1 MDVSVKKLSEI
12 LKIDPEALL
21 EKMIQAGLPH
31 KDVEDAVSNEDKQT
45 LLSFI
50 RKSKSSPGSD
60 EPQKSVV
67 TPKLSPAPA
76 PIPPKQKAKA
86 KPVKPKDETSEKP
99 QETKIK
105 SVNINGSIR
114 VNDLSR
120 KINKRGNEV
129 VKKLMELGVMVSL
142 NDEVDQETAVL
153 VAEEFG
159 FAVKYEEEQN
169 VVEEISETIHPL
181 TLVIKMKRHK
191 IRDIQLLR

>member
-12 LKIDPEALL
+12 LKIDPEAFLKNDSSWSST
-21 EKMIQAGLPH
+21 KMLKMQFLMKIQI
-31 KDVEDAVSNEDKQT
+31 

-50 RKSKSSPGSD
+50 RKSKSSPESD

-76 PIPPKQKAKA
+76 PIPPKTKAKA

-114 VNDLSR
+114 VNDPSR
-120 KINKRGNEV
+120 KSTK
-129 VKKLMELGVMVSL
+129 
-142 NDEVDQETAVL
+142 
-153 VAEEFG
+153 EEMR
-159 FAVKYEEEQN
+159 
-169 VVEEISETIHPL
+169 L
-181 TLVIKMKRHK
+181 
-191 IRDIQLLR
+191 